1 MEKPGQ
7 AMSEIACNGCG
18 ATGHATWA
26 LSGAHRLE
34 SLSDNIT
41 TTPDAAH
48 SPQVVV
54 CNSCGSSST
63 ITAA

>member
-7 AMSEIACNGCG
+7 AMSEIACSGCG

-34 SLSDNIT
+34 SLSDNFK
-41 TTPDAAH
+41 PASGAGE
-48 SPQVVV
+48 SPLVVV
-54 CNSCGSSST
+54 CNACGANST
-63 ITAA
+63 VSAA

>member
-7 AMSEIACNGCG
+7 AMSEIACSGCG

-26 LSGAHRLE
+26 SSGGHRLE
-34 SLSDNIT
+34 SLSANFKT
-41 TTPDAAH
+41 ACDAAH
-48 SPQVVV
+48 SPLVVV
-54 CNSCGSSST
+54 CNSCGTNST